1 MQGWITTTRHGTTR
15 KRRKRRKIEEKDIGK
30 LIREKVCINRRL
42 KAI

>member
-15 KRRKRRKIEEKDIGK
+15 KRRKIEEKDIGK
-30 LIREKVCINRRL
+30 LIRQKVCINSRL